1 MRASPAVVMLAASL
15 TLATGAHA
23 QAVRGTV
30 ITPDS
35 LLVSGVIVTLIDST
49 GTPVARALADDG
61 GRFTMRAP
69 SAGTYRIEAKRLAFR
84 PTLDVPIKLEE
95 GRLLLHTLVLR
106 GAPVQLEGMTVTAEQ
121 QCETH
126 PDSGTMA
133 FSVWEEARKALR
145 ASQLTRLTRAYR
157 VDVTT
162 YVRRKSTGFNR
173 ERDTDSSNLS
183 GMSLRPF
190 TSRPAAELA
199 ERGYITRG
207 AHSAVY
213 HAPDE
218 DVLLS
223 ESFGATHCLR
233 ILRDSAGESVVRLA
247 FSPTPGR
254 RQPDIAGVLSIDR
267 ASSELRRLD
276 FTYVNLPALDV
287 VGTPGG
293 EIVFRRLPEGSWL
306 IEQWAIW
313 LPIAEARTDLPLALP
328 VPNSRVP
335 VRQAPAITTRYGLQT
350 TGGHVTRVV
359 SGEETL
365 WLRPAPTP

>member
-1 MRASPAVVMLAASL
+1 M
-15 TLATGAHA
+15 LATGAHA

-69 SAGTYRIEAKRLAFR
+69 SAGTYHIEAKRLAFR
-84 PTLDVPIKLEE
+84 PTIDRPILLEE
-95 GRLLLHTLVLR
+95 GRILLHTLVLR
-106 GAPVQLEGMTVTAEQ
+106 GAPVQLDAVRVTAEQ
-121 QCETH
+121 QCETR

-145 ASQLTRLTRAYR
+145 ASQLTRLTRAYK

-162 YVRRKSTGFNR
+162 YVRKKSVGFYR
-173 ERDTDSSNLS
+173 ERGNDSSTQS

-190 TSRPAAELA
+190 TSRPADELA
-199 ERGYITRG
+199 DRGYITRG
-207 AHSAVY
+207 PNSAVY

-233 ILRDSAGESVVRLA
+233 ILPDSGPDNVVRLGFA
-247 FSPTPGR
+247 PVPGR
-254 RQPDIAGVLSIDR
+254 RQTDIAGVLSIDR

-276 FTYVNLPALDV
+276 FNFVNLPPLDV

-313 LPIAEARTDLPLALP
+313 LPIAEQRADIAPALP
-328 VPNSRVP
+328 VPNTRMP
-335 VRQAPAITTRYGLQT
+335 VRQPPAITTRYGLQT
-350 TGGHVTRVV
+350 TGGHVNRVA
-359 SGEETL
+359 SGDETL
-365 WLRPAPTP
+365 WLRPSPIP

>member
-1 MRASPAVVMLAASL
+1 MLAASL
-15 TLATGAHA
+15 MLATGAQG
-23 QAVRGTV
+23 QAVRGTI

-35 LLVSGVIVTLIDST
+35 LLVSGVIVTLIDSN

-69 SAGTYRIEAKRLAFR
+69 TAGTYHIEAKRLAFR
-84 PTLDVPIKLEE
+84 PTIDTPIVLPE
-95 GRLLLHTLVLR
+95 GRVLLHTLVLR
-106 GAPVQLEGMTVTAEQ
+106 GAPVQLDAVRVTAEQ
-121 QCETH
+121 SCQAQ

-145 ASQLTRLTRAYR
+145 ASQLTRLTRAYK

-162 YVRRKSTGFNR
+162 YVRKKSTGFNR
-173 ERDTDSSNLS
+173 ERGGDSSNLS

-190 TSRPAAELA
+190 TSRPAEELA

-207 AHSAVY
+207 PHSAVY

-233 ILRDSAGESVVRLA
+233 ILPDSGGDDMVRLA
-247 FSPTPGR
+247 FSPIPGR
-254 RQPDIAGVLSIDR
+254 RQTDIAGVLSIDR

-276 FTYVNLPALDV
+276 FTFVNLPPLDV

-313 LPIAEARTDLPLALP
+313 FPFAEQRNDLPPALP

-335 VRQAPAITTRYGLQT
+335 VRQTPVMTTRYGLQT
-350 TGGHVTRVV
+350 TGGHVNRVAA
-359 SGEETL
+359 GEETL